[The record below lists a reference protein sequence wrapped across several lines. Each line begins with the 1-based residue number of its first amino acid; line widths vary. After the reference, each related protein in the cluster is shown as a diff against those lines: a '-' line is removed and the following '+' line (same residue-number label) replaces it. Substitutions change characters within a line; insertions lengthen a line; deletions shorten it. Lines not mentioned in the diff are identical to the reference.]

1 MEANDNKPKT
11 ASDYY
16 RKARE
21 QFDKGDMDGVLASLN
36 EALRIKPDFAIAL
49 NNRGIV
55 WGEKGEYDNVIKDMS
70 EATRLKPGYA
80 ACSSNVIFFV
90 MYSS

>member
-21 QFDKGDMDGVLASLN
+21 QFDKGDMDGVLANLN
-36 EALRIKPDFAIAL
+36 EALRIKPDFVTAL

-55 WGEKGEYDNVIKDMS
+55 WKNRRYVLVANIRWLGDNVL
-70 EATRLKPGYA
+70 RGG
-80 ACSSNVIFFV
+80 
-90 MYSS
+90 